1 MHSTPVR
8 APTRTKP
15 VARVALALAL
25 ASGMVIGTSV
35 ATPAFAKDKKQD
47 AKAEGNS
54 KAFADAYA
62 PMQKIV
68 NDPAGDLA
76 SAKAMIP
83 TIQAAIQ
90 NPTDKNTF
98 GQALI
103 ALGGKLKDT
112 SLQKQGVQMS
122 LESGKAQPAQVGL
135 FHFFLGQWA
144 YEDKNFEEARNQLQA
159 AIQAGYTDGD
169 PAAIIAET
177 YFGQGQGAQGLQYL
191 SDLIAKR
198 TAAGQQIPDTW
209 YRRGLK
215 VAYDSKLPAQADQ
228 YAAML
233 VEHYPT
239 PTNWQAALQVV
250 NALGQFDPDGQLNLF
265 RLMKETGSLKD
276 KHDYLAYVDVLDP
289 RKMSTEALSVLDQA
303 VKSGAISAS
312 DSGFQQAKSIA
323 DTRVSS
329 EKSLADSVAA
339 DAPKSSDPKVPLG
352 AANLYF
358 STGAYDKAA
367 EMYKMA
373 LDKGIPD
380 KGLAQTEL
388 GIAQV
393 KAGQLDLAKATL
405 EQVTGPRAPV
415 AKMWLAYIASKS
427 APPAPP
433 APPSPPA

>member
-8 APTRTKP
+8 APTRTKSA
-15 VARVALALAL
+15 ARLALALAL
-25 ASGMVIGTSV
+25 ASGMAIGTPF
-35 ATPAFAKDKKQD
+35 AAPAFAKDKQQE
-47 AKAEGNS
+47 AKPEGNS

-62 PMQKIV
+62 PMQKII
-68 NDPAGDLA
+68 NDPAGDFA
-76 SAKAMIP
+76 SAKAMVP

-98 GQALI
+98 GLALI
-103 ALGGKLKDT
+103 ALGEKVKDVN
-112 SLQKQGVQMS
+112 LQKQGIQLS
-122 LESGKAQPAQVGL
+122 LESGKADQAQVGL
-135 FHFFLGQWA
+135 FHYFLGQWA
-144 YEDKNFEEARNQLQA
+144 YEAKNYDEARNQLQA
-159 AIQAGYTDGD
+159 AIQAGYTTGD
-169 PAAIIAET
+169 PGAIIAET

-215 VAYDSKLPAQADQ
+215 VAYDSKLAAQADD
-228 YAAML
+228 YAMML

-250 NALGQFDPDGQLNLF
+250 NALGQFDADGQLNLF
-265 RLMKETGSLKD
+265 RLMKETGSLKE
-276 KHDYLAYVDVLDP
+276 KHDYLAYVDAVDP
-289 RKMSTEALSVLDQA
+289 RKMSTEALAVLDQG
-303 VKSGAISAS
+303 VKSGAISTS
-312 DSGFQQAKSIA
+312 DTGYQQAKSIA
-323 DTRVSS
+323 DTRVAN
-329 EKSLADSVAA
+329 EKSLAASVAA

-367 EMYKMA
+367 EMYKLA
-373 LDKGIPD
+373 LDKGIAD

-393 KAGQLDLAKATL
+393 KSGQLDAAKATL
-405 EQVTGPRAPV
+405 QQVTGPRAPV
-415 AKMWLAYIASKS
+415 ARMWLAYIASKS